1 MFWFLISGVLV
12 ILVYYVFVNP
22 FNYWERKGVPQDR
35 IWKIWLETVLVIIQY
50 RPFHETLKRAY
61 DNFPE
66 MRYGGVY
73 QLFTPMLLIRDP
85 ELIKQITVKD
95 FEHFIDHFH
104 FFPTNDE
111 PLWEKNLFLLKGE
124 KWREMRTTLSPSF
137 TSSKMKLMFGL
148 INDCA
153 KQFVKYYE
161 EQNENVIQLEMKD
174 TFTRY
179 ANDVI
184 ATSAFGV
191 TCDSIRN
198 RDNEF
203 YLNGKIA
210 ADFGEGIKGML
221 KFVIAT
227 LSPKL
232 ANKLGLKLTKRES
245 SMFFTNVIKSNIKSR
260 EQNGIIR
267 PDMIH
272 LLLEARKGK
281 LKYEELES
289 IPKEKLT
296 DEDIAAQA
304 FIFFLAGFD
313 SVATLMYFVAYEL
326 AVHPDIQVKLQLEI
340 DNILNNSNGSL
351 TYENLSSMKY
361 MDMVLS
367 ETLRKWPNAFFLDR
381 VCVKPYTIPPVRE
394 GEKPVYLEKGDT
406 IQIPLF
412 GIHYDPEYFPEPERF
427 DPERFSDENK
437 SKINPYVYLPFGS
450 GPRICIGSRFALMET
465 KMVFSYLLAKFDIV
479 VTEKTPIPLK
489 LSRSKLSLD
498 NDEGFW
504 MGLQLRKES
513 TETL

>member
-1 MFWFLISGVLV
+1 MFWFLVVGGLA
-12 ILVYYVFVNP
+12 ILIYYVFVNP
-22 FNYWERKGVPQDR
+22 FKYWAKRGVPQDT
-35 IWKIWLETVLVIIQY
+35 IFKIWLKTVLDIIQY
-50 RPFHETLKRAY
+50 RPATDNLRKLY
-61 DNFPE
+61 DDLSGK
-66 MRYGGVY
+66 RYGGVY
-73 QLFTPMLLIRDP
+73 QLFTPMLCIRDP

-95 FEHFIDHFH
+95 FDHFTDH
-104 FFPTNDE
+104 FNFFPTNNE
-111 PLWEKNLFLLKGE
+111 PLWEKNLFSLKGE
-124 KWREMRTTLSPSF
+124 KWREMRSTLSPSF

-153 KQFVKYYE
+153 KQFVNYYE
-161 EQNENVIQLEMKD
+161 EQNENIVQLEMRD
-174 TFTRY
+174 TFTRF

-210 ADFGEGIKGML
+210 TNFGEGVTGLL
-221 KFVIAT
+221 KFLIFT

-232 ANKLGLKLTKRES
+232 ANKLGLRFTKAEA

-260 EQNGIIR
+260 ELNGIIR

-281 LKYEELES
+281 LKDEELEA

-313 SVATLMYFVAYEL
+313 TVATLMYFTAYEL
-326 AVHPDIQVKLQLEI
+326 ALQPDIQAKLQQEI
-340 DNILNNSNGSL
+340 DDILNNSNGSL
-351 TYENLSSMKY
+351 TYENVASMKY

-367 ETLRKWPNAFFLDR
+367 ETLRKWPSTFLLDR

-394 GEKPVYLEKGDT
+394 GEKPVRLEKGDA
-406 IQIPLF
+406 IMMPLF
-412 GIHYDPEYFPEPERF
+412 GLHYDPKYYPEPERF

-437 SKINPYVYLPFGS
+437 SKINPYANVPFGL
-450 GPRICIGSRFALMET
+450 GPRACIGMRFALMET
-465 KMVFSYLLAKFDIV
+465 KTVFFYLLAKFDIV
-479 VTEKTPIPLK
+479 VTEKTQIPIII
-489 LSRSKLSLD
+489 SKTKFTLD
-498 NDEGFW
+498 NDVGFW
-504 MGLQLRKES
+504 MGLKLRKAKH
-513 TETL
+513 

>member
-1 MFWFLISGVLV
+1 MFWFLLAGVLV
-12 ILVYYVFVNP
+12 LLIYYAFINP
-22 FNYWERKGVPQDR
+22 FKYWGRKRAPQDK
-35 IWKIWLETVLVIIQY
+35 IWKIWLETVSLIMQY
-50 RPFHETLKRAY
+50 RPYHETLKRVY
-61 DNFPE
+61 NNFPG
-66 MRYGGVY
+66 MRYAGVY
-73 QLFTPMLLIRDP
+73 HIFSPMLLIRDP

-95 FEHFIDHFH
+95 FEHFTDHFNSL
-104 FFPTNDE
+104 PINNQ
-111 PLWEKNLFLLKGE
+111 PLWEKNLFFLKGD
-124 KWREMRTTLSPSF
+124 KWREMRSTLSPSF
-137 TSSKMKLMFGL
+137 TSSKMKILFGL

-174 TFTRY
+174 TFTRFT
-179 ANDVI
+179 NDVI

-198 RDNEF
+198 PDNEF

-210 ADFGEGIKGML
+210 LNFGEGIKGML
-221 KFVIAT
+221 KFLMAT

-232 ANKLGLKLTKRES
+232 ANKLGLKFTKEEAG
-245 SMFFTNVIKSNIKSR
+245 MFFTNIIKSNIKSR

-272 LLLEARKGK
+272 LLLEARKGR
-281 LKYEELES
+281 LKDEELEA

-304 FIFFLAGFD
+304 FLFFLAGFD
-313 SVATLMYFVAYEL
+313 SVATLMHFVAYEL
-326 AVHPDIQVKLQLEI
+326 AVHPDIQVKLQQEI
-340 DNILNNSNGSL
+340 DGILNNSNGSL
-351 TYENLSSMKY
+351 TYEKLSSMKY

-367 ETLRKWPNAFFLDR
+367 ETLRKWPSAFFLDR
-381 VCVKPYTIPPVRE
+381 ICVKPYTILPVRE

-412 GIHYDPEYFPEPERF
+412 GIHYDPEYYPEPERF

-437 SKINPYVYLPFGS
+437 TKINPYAYLPFGS

-465 KMVFSYLLAKFDIV
+465 KMVFSYLLATFDIV

-489 LSRSKLSLD
+489 ISRTKFRLD

-504 MGLQLRKES
+504 MGLQLRKENQ
-513 TETL
+513 